1 MQGRSVMAKF
11 DLKAAIARAEA
22 HALAAG
28 SLLPLVTEQR
38 TIEDAGLVF
47 SVEWLSTLA
56 MKDLAGKVPRAGDR
70 SSTNPF
76 LPFEQDLFVAD
87 LSDSHVAILNKF
99 QSFAGHLVMIT
110 RTFVEQGAPLTRAD
124 LEACALMLAQSPGL
138 VFFNSGSAAGASQRH
153 RHLQFIPDYRS
164 PLASAIQ
171 APRTPWTAARS
182 PVLPFAHRLYGIA
195 AGAFDDLPAATG
207 RLLGAV
213 EDAYATLGPGEGDD
227 LAAYNLLITRDW
239 LMVVPRRA
247 EMAAGVSLSALG
259 FAGLIGLRSPD
270 QFDAVQAFGPMAM
283 LVEAAGP
290 AAGPDQ

>member
-1 MQGRSVMAKF
+1 MARF
-11 DLKAAIARAEA
+11 DLRAAITRAES
-22 HALAAG
+22 HALATGA
-28 SLLPLVTEQR
+28 LLPLVVERR
-38 TIEDAGLVF
+38 TLDDAGLAF
-47 SVEWLSTLA
+47 SVEWLSSLA

-138 VFFNSGSAAGASQRH
+138 IFFNSSGAAGASQRH
-153 RHLQFIPDYRS
+153 RHLQFIPDYRP
-164 PLASAIQ
+164 PLAAAIQ
-171 APRTPWTAARS
+171 IPTAPWTAGRS
-182 PVLPFAHRLYGIA
+182 SALPFAHRLYGIA
-195 AGAFDDLPAATG
+195 AGTFDDPATAAE
-207 RLLGAV
+207 RLLAAV
-213 EDAYATLGPGEGDD
+213 EDAYAMLEPQDGPE

-247 EMAAGVSLSALG
+247 ETAAGVSLSALG

-270 QFDAVQAFGPMAM
+270 QFEDVQRFGPMAM
-283 LVEAAGP
+283 LVEVAGE
-290 AAGPDQ
+290 AFAQDQ

>member
-1 MQGRSVMAKF
+1 MAKF
-11 DLKAAIARAEA
+11 DLKGAIARAEA

-28 SLLPLVTEQR
+28 ALLPLVLDQR
-38 TIEDAGLVF
+38 VIEDAGLAF

-99 QSFAGHLVMIT
+99 QSFAGHLVLIT
-110 RTFVEQGAPLTRAD
+110 RTFVEQAAPLTRAD
-124 LEACALMLAQSPGL
+124 LEACVLMLAQSPGL

-153 RHLQFIPDYRS
+153 RHLQFIPDYHP
-164 PLASAIQ
+164 PLAPAVQ
-171 APRTPWTAARS
+171 APATPWTAGRA
-182 PVLPFAHRLYGIA
+182 PALPFAHRLYGIP
-195 AGAFDDLPAATG
+195 AGTFDDLATASE
-207 RLLGAV
+207 RLLAAV
-213 EDAYATLGPGEGDD
+213 EDAYAMLEPQDGPE

-239 LMVVPRRA
+239 LMVVPRRT
-247 EMAAGVSLSALG
+247 ETAAGVSLSALG

-270 QFDAVQAFGPMAM
+270 QFEAVQAFGPMAM
-283 LVEAAGP
+283 LVEAAGT
-290 AAGPDQ
+290 AAAPDQ